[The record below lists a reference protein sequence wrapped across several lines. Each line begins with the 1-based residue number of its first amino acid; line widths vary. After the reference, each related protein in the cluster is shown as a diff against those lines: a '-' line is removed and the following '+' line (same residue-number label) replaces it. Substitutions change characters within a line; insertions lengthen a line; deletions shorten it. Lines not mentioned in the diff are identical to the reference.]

1 MITTESSELQA
12 MLVAED
18 NTAPILL
25 SDWRLLTSEQIWAAE
40 EASGV
45 DSYCANALLINGKG
59 SVNCFTAAELDALTT
74 DNQKY
79 VLGNQSL
86 TDIG

>member
-1 MITTESSELQA
+1 
-12 MLVAED
+12 MLVAEEH
-18 NTAPILL
+18 TSPVLL
-25 SDWRLLTSEQIWAAE
+25 SDWRLLDSEQIWAAE

-74 DNQKY
+74 VNQRY